1 MIPTA
6 AMLMPRTSIH
16 PVDVN
21 SNSNEGFNEGVGFAE
36 RFSDCVCKPL
46 QLTCQT
52 SLLHH
57 RQHVSSCRRFRCC
70 RGKHFGL
77 EVMPIHALLSIF
89 HWALVHNFYI
99 PYIYPILIAWRS
111 LRELSG
117 SLLFSS
123 LFFIFHFFFRM
134 KIIGDVWRVY
144 VGPKLK
150 FQKISSSIPTIRLFR
165 VGFAYYD
172 DNDCMLSECGALL
185 CIVLCYVRYLRHF
198 PASKTIHARL
208 HATST

>member
-1 MIPTA
+1 MAFPSCCILRALANVVMIAKRTIPYRKHRSLMIPTA

-46 QLTCQT
+46 QLTFQS

-99 PYIYPILIAWRS
+99 PYLSHPISHEEVYVSSRDLFCS
-111 LRELSG
+111 LH
-117 SLLFSS
+117 

-134 KIIGDVWRVY
+134 KIIEDV
-144 VGPKLK
+144 
-150 FQKISSSIPTIRLFR
+150 
-165 VGFAYYD
+165 
-172 DNDCMLSECGALL
+172 
-185 CIVLCYVRYLRHF
+185 
-198 PASKTIHARL
+198 
-208 HATST
+208 

>member
-1 MIPTA
+1 MKGWDSLKGLVTA
-6 AMLMPRTSIH
+6 CANRYNWHVSPHCCTIGNMYLPADGSGAAEESTLAYKLCQSMHSYRSFIGHWCTTSIS
-16 PVDVN
+16 PI
-21 SNSNEGFNEGVGFAE
+21 SI
-36 RFSDCVCKPL
+36 P
-46 QLTCQT
+46 
-52 SLLHH
+52 SLSHEEVY
-57 RQHVSSCRRFRCC
+57 VSSRDLFC
-70 RGKHFGL
+70 
-77 EVMPIHALLSIF
+77 
-89 HWALVHNFYI
+89 
-99 PYIYPILIAWRS
+99 S
-111 LRELSG
+111 LH
-117 SLLFSS
+117 

-134 KIIGDVWRVY
+134 KIIEDVWRVY

-198 PASKTIHARL
+198 PATKTIHARL